1 MELSRTIMIIKTDIS
16 QEKLLVSN
24 SSVWTTSQKSFDA
37 LDSKVSSIILEIKN
51 RVIDASRSYDLPRV
65 VIKLNVL
72 QRYDLSLRKLSL
84 RSQVPS
90 LEVTFFSHKVLF

>member
-37 LDSKVSSIILEIKN
+37 LDSKVSSIILEIQN
-51 RVIDASRSYDLPRV
+51 RVIDASRSYDL
-65 VIKLNVL
+65 VIKLNIL
-72 QRYDLSLRKLSL
+72 QRYDLSFRKLSL

-90 LEVTFFSHKVLF
+90 LEVTFFSHQVLF

>member
-1 MELSRTIMIIKTDIS
+1 MELSCTIMIVKTVKS

-51 RVIDASRSYDLPRV
+51 RVIDASRSYDL
-65 VIKLNVL
+65 VIELNVL

>member
-1 MELSRTIMIIKTDIS
+1 MELSRTIIIVKTDIS

-51 RVIDASRSYDLPRV
+51 RVIDAARSYDL

>member
-51 RVIDASRSYDLPRV
+51 RVIDALRSYDL